1 MKLFIAICEHN
12 SVGRKSLKEVSE
24 ILSRYEKE
32 FPKGDILITDG
43 PFVRSI
49 YSTIHLVLA
58 LAPLVLEYDLTPF
71 VFRVYI

>member
-12 SVGRKSLKEVSE
+12 SVGTKSLKEVPE
-24 ILSRYEKE
+24 ILSWYWKE